1 MKHYLLFATL
11 IPLIVIHHT
20 YTKDTCSIETPKLA
34 KSCPEHFEFTHDENC
49 YPIRWP
55 NLDKEFWCL
64 EPFGNR
70 SPSVEHAK
78 EKCVKYEFSEYWNEK
93 NELIKTRIPKYA
105 PVNSRV
111 YIERK
116 LSKNGEFGDIL
127 FLVIALVCFCFVVP
141 MATATGAGHILWAIF
156 IPAYF
161 LREFYIWTFP
171 LCISK

>member
-1 MKHYLLFATL
+1 L
-11 IPLIVIHHT
+11 
-20 YTKDTCSIETPKLA
+20 IETQKLA
-34 KSCPEHFEFTHDENC
+34 KSCPEHFEFVNDGNC

-55 NLDKEFWCL
+55 NLDKEFLCFQNA
-64 EPFGNR
+64 E
-70 SPSVEHAK
+70 

-93 NELIKTRIPKYA
+93 NELIKTRNPKYA

-116 LSKNGEFGDIL
+116 LSKNGEFGDML
-127 FLVIALVCFCFVVP
+127 FFVIALVCFCFVVP
-141 MATATGAGHILWAIF
+141 MAIATGAGHILWAIF

-171 LCISK
+171 LCPNDH